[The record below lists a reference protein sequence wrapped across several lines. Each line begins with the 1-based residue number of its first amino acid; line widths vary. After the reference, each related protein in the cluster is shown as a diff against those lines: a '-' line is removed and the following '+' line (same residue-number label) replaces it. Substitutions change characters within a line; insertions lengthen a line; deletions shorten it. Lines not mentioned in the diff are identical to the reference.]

1 MLPYGVSCG
10 DGSTPYADSAL
21 SPCFHDCLAFCHR
34 HEPPQSPPSRPLNLS
49 TVNSSPCPGIPPQ
62 SLNSSSQLL
71 HLPGDLRPYPGY
83 VWLRQELSDSH
94 SIQAAI
100 DQLLHSQTYMF
111 RLWLRQFPL
120 CGDQTSASFFPPA
133 KGRSSATNTPVFA
146 LVPLSLP
153 GFVWFYIF
161 FSAG

>member
-1 MLPYGVSCG
+1 MAAQLC
-10 DGSTPYADSAL
+10 STGIFQHDILLHIPLIHLSA
-21 SPCFHDCLAFCHR
+21 
-34 HEPPQSPPSRPLNLS
+34 
-49 TVNSSPCPGIPPQ
+49 VNSSPLPGITPQ

-111 RLWLRQFPL
+111 RL
-120 CGDQTSASFFPPA
+120 
-133 KGRSSATNTPVFA
+133 
-146 LVPLSLP
+146 
-153 GFVWFYIF
+153 
-161 FSAG
+161 